1 LPVKVSLGI
10 CVKNCEKTVGETIT
24 SIVNQDFPHKS
35 MEAIVV
41 NDGST
46 DGTLAVVT
54 DLFSKTKIA
63 TRVYQGG
70 GKGLGVVRQI
80 VVDNAKGEYV
90 VWVDDGLILPTDHVQ
105 KQVEFM
111 DNNPKV
117 GQARAKWGWY
127 EKGGLLNSLE
137 NLMVLAY
144 ESEITSETDSSKLR
158 GIGGSICRLDALR
171 QVGGFDKRIK
181 SSGEDIELSA
191 KLKSSGWQLAISQAK
206 FYYSFADTWKSL
218 WRQNFSY
225 GYGGHYVKHK
235 HADAISLL
243 SMFPVV
249 GFFVGLVS
257 SFRVYRLTRR
267 TASFLLPIHFIFKR
281 TAWFFGF
288 LKSHGDGYGHPSL

>member
-1 LPVKVSLGI
+1 MSVKVSLGI
-10 CVKNCEKTVGETIT
+10 CVRNGEKTIGETLA
-24 SIVNQDFPHKS
+24 SIADQDFPHDS
-35 MEAIVV
+35 MEAVVV
-41 NDGST
+41 NDAST

-54 DLFSKTKIA
+54 DFFSKTTITA
-63 TRVYQGG
+63 RIYPGS
-70 GKGLGVVRQI
+70 GKGLGITRQI
-80 VVDNAKGEYV
+80 AVDNSKGEYL
-90 VWVDDGLILPTDHVQ
+90 VWVDDGLILPTDHVR

-111 DNNPKV
+111 DNHPEV

-127 EKGGLLNSLE
+127 ENGGFINSLE

-144 ESEITSETDSSKLR
+144 ESKITSKHTSSKLR
-158 GIGGSICRLDALR
+158 GIGGSICRLAALK
-171 QVGGFDKRIK
+171 QVGGFDKQIK

-191 KLKSSGWQLAISQAK
+191 KLKSFGWQLAVSHAK
-206 FYYSFADTWKSL
+206 FYYSFVDTWKNL

-243 SMFPVV
+243 SMFPIV
-249 GFFVGLVS
+249 GFFVGLKS

-267 TASFLLPIHFIFKR
+267 NASFLLPIHFIFKR

-288 LKSHGDGYGHPSL
+288 LKSHRDGYGHTSL